1 MANKNTKKI
10 TIICS
15 LAILGI
21 ERPRE
26 IIATLSPLFLEI
38 TLKGRKTL
46 RILSDFRNGTD
57 SPRTVLKSAEATM
70 MKSKMF
76 HESRIKLS
84 GPLKKKPTAMTFKAT
99 SNVKIQVITRSI

>member
-1 MANKNTKKI
+1 MANKNTKKTTMI
-10 TIICS
+10 YS

-21 ERPRE
+21 ERMRE

-46 RILSDFRNGTD
+46 SILSDLRNGTD
-57 SPRTVLKSAEATM
+57 SPSTVLKSAEATM

-76 HESRIKLS
+76 QESRMKLS
-84 GPLKKKPTAMTFKAT
+84 GPL
-99 SNVKIQVITRSI
+99 R